1 MPASR
6 GLIVATVRSETLRT
20 IARRATEDRKALLS
34 DLVKPANVRHVARSA
49 IRHPAAAE
57 LANAALVF
65 LPGRYMPLGWAATW
79 AARRVL
85 MRYLDRP
92 VEVRPIEAGGA
103 TLSEAGHP
111 PAGVPPGGPVADR
124 KYLPELKVRF
134 AGREGSR

>member
-1 MPASR
+1 MPATR

-20 IARRATEDRKALLS
+20 IVRRATEDRKALLS

-57 LANAALVF
+57 LANAGLVI

-85 MRYLDRP
+85 LRYLDRP
-92 VEVRPIEAGGA
+92 VEVRPVEAGAA

-111 PAGVPPGGPVADR
+111 PATMRPARSVADR
-124 KYLPELKVRF
+124 QFLPELKVRVG
-134 AGREGSR
+134 GREGSR